1 MVQVL
6 VVDDQEDKR
15 TALSSA
21 LALRGFEVEG
31 VGSAEASDRVRDSQ
45 PPIAIVDLMLHGTTG
60 FELARR
66 LREDAPSTR
75 VILTC
80 EYHFSQTQLEKAN
93 CGAIAF
99 VPRPFAVEELSEF
112 LRTKL

>member
-6 VVDDQEDKR
+6 VVDDAEDKR
-15 TALSSA
+15 TELSSA
-21 LALRGFEVEG
+21 LALRGFDVDS
-31 VGSAEASDRVRDSQ
+31 VSSADAPERVRDSQ

-66 LREDAPSTR
+66 LRDDAPGTR
-75 VILTC
+75 VILTS
-80 EYHFSQTQLEKAN
+80 EYHFSQAQLEKAD